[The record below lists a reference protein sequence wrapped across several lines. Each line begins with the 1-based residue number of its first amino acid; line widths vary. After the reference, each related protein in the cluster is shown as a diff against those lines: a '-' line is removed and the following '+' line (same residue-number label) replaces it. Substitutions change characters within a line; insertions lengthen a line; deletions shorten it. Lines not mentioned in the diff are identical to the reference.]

1 MQQFAQHVWGSAFSF
16 SGKSSWDGWGLL
28 GTPAGMAGCLQ
39 LQGKSCGG
47 AETSSRHYKFQMLF
61 LSRAKVL

>member
-47 AETSSRHYKFQMLF
+47 AETSSRH
-61 LSRAKVL
+61 